1 MFNKTLLNIFHN
13 FIPNKII
20 ACNDRDPSWMNDEI
34 KKMIKTKNWLFQSQR
49 KSCKLDFTVLNSLTQ
64 DISDAITSSK
74 LKYYEGL
81 ANKFKDSKTAP
92 KTYWKILKTFVNGTK
107 IPLIPPQIVGNQLVS
122 DFLEKATLFNDYFSK
137 QCTTIDNN
145 SAIPANTSFVT
156 EERLSIFE
164 ICRGDIVKIIRSLGP
179 NKAHG
184 HDEITIRM
192 IKMRASSVAKP
203 LAILF
208 RNCLESEC
216 FPKEWK
222 KANVVPAHKKHDKK
236 LIKNYRPVSL
246 LPICSKIFE
255 KVIFNS
261 LFKYL
266 DDNNL
271 LNSNQSG
278 FRSGDSYVHQLLSI
292 THEIYKAFD
301 ANPSLDVRGVFMDL
315 SKAFDRVW
323 HGGLM
328 YKLKTLG
335 ICGNYYGLIHS
346 FLSDGHQKVVLNSQ
360 SAKWSHIKV
369 GVPQGSILGPLL
381 FLVYINDLPEG
392 SQRVLNVLQ
401 MMRHFFQWF
410 MILQHL

>member
-1 MFNKTLLNIFHN
+1 
-13 FIPNKII
+13 
-20 ACNDRDPSWMNDEI
+20 
-34 KKMIKTKNWLFQSQR
+34 MIKRKNWPFQSQR
-49 KSCKLDFTVLNSLTQ
+49 KSCKLNITVLNSLTQ
-64 DISDAITSSK
+64 DISNAITSSK

-81 ANKFKDSKTAP
+81 ANKLNDP
-92 KTYWKILKTFVNGTK
+92 KAFPKAYSKILKAFANGTK
-107 IPLIPPQIVGNQLVS
+107 IPLIPPLLVGNQLVS
-122 DFLEKATLFNDYFSK
+122 DFLEKANLFNDYFSK

-156 EERLSIFE
+156 EERLSTFE
-164 ICRGDIVKIIRSLGP
+164 ICPGDIVKIIRSLDP

-192 IKMRASSVAKP
+192 IKMCASSIAKP

-222 KANVVPAHKKHDKK
+222 KANIVPVHKKHDKQ

-278 FRSGDSYVHQLLSI
+278 FRSGDSCVHQLLSI

-301 ANPSLDVRGVFMDL
+301 ANPSLDVRGVFLDL

-323 HGGLM
+323 HDGLM
-328 YKLKTLG
+328 YKLNTLG
-335 ICGNYYGLIHS
+335 ICGNSYGLIHL
-346 FLSDGHQKVVLNSQ
+346 FLSDRHQRVVLHGQ
-360 SAKWSHIKV
+360 SSK
-369 GVPQGSILGPLL
+369 
-381 FLVYINDLPEG
+381 
-392 SQRVLNVLQ
+392 
-401 MMRHFFQWF
+401 
-410 MILQHL
+410 